1 MGEGKDSPW
10 EQPRQQL
17 QREKCRS
24 PWKRCVRRKEA
35 GVEQRGNAGTRAWL
49 PALGPAAAPLFATRQ
64 PLPRRGARSWV
75 GSAHSAWSCPKFGW
89 QPLCPAPAQSPSCI
103 FPFYPPPPPPPLR
116 KTKPESGSCGDQPQS
131 LTVGFCNEMANRG
144 RHRDNPRLSPSCR
157 HRGGRVALCW
167 GCGAGKNWEVT
178 LGGSRVLR
186 ELPRLPH

>member
-1 MGEGKDSPW
+1 MCQEEG
-10 EQPRQQL
+10 
-17 QREKCRS
+17 
-24 PWKRCVRRKEA
+24 
-35 GVEQRGNAGTRAWL
+35 G
-49 PALGPAAAPLFATRQ
+49 
-64 PLPRRGARSWV
+64 RRGAERQRRDTSV
-75 GSAHSAWSCPKFGW
+75 AASTGPCGCPAVCHQAATATEGSTEVGW
-89 QPLCPAPAQSPSCI
+89 QRTQRLELPQIWVAATLPSSSTKPQLHL
-103 FPFYPPPPPPPLR
+103 PFLPPPPPPLR

-186 ELPRLPH
+186 EVPRLPH

>member
-1 MGEGKDSPW
+1 MSGGRRQAWSREATQGHERGCQHWALRLPRCLPPGSHCHGGEHGGGLAAHTAPGAAPNLGGSHSA
-10 EQPRQQL
+10 QL
-17 QREKCRS
+17 QHK
-24 PWKRCVRRKEA
+24 A
-35 GVEQRGNAGTRAWL
+35 
-49 PALGPAAAPLFATRQ
+49 PAASSLST
-64 PLPRRGARSWV
+64 
-75 GSAHSAWSCPKFGW
+75 
-89 QPLCPAPAQSPSCI
+89 
-103 FPFYPPPPPPPLR
+103 PPPPPPLR

-186 ELPRLPH
+186 EVPRLPH